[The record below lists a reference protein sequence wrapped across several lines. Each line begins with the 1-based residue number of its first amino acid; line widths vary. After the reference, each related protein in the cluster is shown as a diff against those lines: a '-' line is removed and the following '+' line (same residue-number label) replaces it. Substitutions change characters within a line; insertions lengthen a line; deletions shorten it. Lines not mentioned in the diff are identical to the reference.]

1 MLKTHCPQRKTKTY
15 NNMDINVDTNDG
27 CGCFLAL
34 VLFVLIAIAALLV
47 GGCSGTKEVEHVYHH
62 DTVYCNSVV
71 HDSVDRW
78 HTHYEY
84 LRGDTLHV
92 IDTFYRDRWH
102 VAHDTAYKTVV
113 DVQNVE
119 VEKIVEKKV
128 YVLWPLWVAL
138 GIVVVIVGGCFWLN
152 HELNKMA
159 KEED

>member
-1 MLKTHCPQRKTKTY
+1 MKKIIEEYWQLIVAIVIVTFICCL
-15 NNMDINVDTNDG
+15 MFSG
-27 CGCFLAL
+27 CA
-34 VLFVLIAIAALLV
+34 
-47 GGCSGTKEVEHVYHH
+47 STKEVEHVYHH
-62 DTVYCNSVV
+62 DTVYSNSVV

-84 LRGDTLHV
+84 LRGDTLHM

-128 YVLWPLWVAL
+128 YVWWPCWVVL
-138 GIVVVIVGGCFWLN
+138 GIVALLGLWWLVE
-152 HELNKMA
+152 HKINKLA
-159 KEED
+159 KKEGEQ

>member
-1 MLKTHCPQRKTKTY
+1 MSIQIETDDS
-15 NNMDINVDTNDG
+15 NG
-27 CGCFLAL
+27 CGCFTAL
-34 VLFVLIAIAALLV
+34 CLFVLLTIAALLV
-47 GGCSGTKEVEHVYHH
+47 GGCASTDHIRETTKMVH
-62 DTVYCNSVV
+62 DTVYSNSVV

-113 DVQNVE
+113 DVQTRD
-119 VEKIVEKKV
+119 VEKVVEKKV
-128 YVLWPLWVAL
+128 YVWWPLWVAI
-138 GIVVVIVGGCFWLN
+138 GIVAVIVGGWYWLRR
-152 HELNKMA
+152 ELTKME

>member
-1 MLKTHCPQRKTKTY
+1 MSIQIETSDS
-15 NNMDINVDTNDG
+15 NG

-34 VLFVLIAIAALLV
+34 VLFVLISVAALLV
-47 GGCSGTKEVEHVYHH
+47 GACSGTKEVEHVYHH
-62 DTVYCNSVV
+62 DTVYSNSVV

-78 HTHYEY
+78 HTHYEFVN
-84 LRGDTLHV
+84 GDTLHM

-128 YVLWPLWVAL
+128 YVLWPLWVAI
-138 GIVVVIVGGCFWLN
+138 GIVAVIVAFFAWVGYKSD
-152 HELNKMA
+152 EATEK
-159 KEED
+159 DY